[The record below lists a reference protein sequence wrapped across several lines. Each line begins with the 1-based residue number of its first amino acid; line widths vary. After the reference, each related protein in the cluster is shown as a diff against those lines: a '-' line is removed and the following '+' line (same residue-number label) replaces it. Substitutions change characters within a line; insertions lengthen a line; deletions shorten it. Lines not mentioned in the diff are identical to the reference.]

1 MGVPSDWFERLVASG
16 WEMAVAEAARRFS
29 QVRPS
34 VISALASASS
44 EVRSAAVAAL
54 SEANDAS
61 AHDLVVKLANDRDD
75 EVRGEVVEYLAEF
88 CTKSD
93 AAVLL
98 AFIQRNDH
106 VFYATWAL
114 ERLVEGGPRLYS
126 NEEDFAAAAL
136 LWERLLRDKGLL

>member
-1 MGVPSDWFERLVASG
+1 MSVPSDWFERRVESG
-16 WEMAVAEAARRFS
+16 WELAVAEAAYRFS

-34 VISALASASS
+34 VISSLGSPSP

-54 SEANDAS
+54 NEANDVS
-61 AHDLVVKLANDRDD
+61 AHDLVVKLANDPDD

-98 AFIQRNDH
+98 AFIRRNDH
-106 VFYATWAL
+106 VFYATHAL
-114 ERLVEGGPRLYS
+114 ERLVEGGPLLYS
-126 NEEDFAAAAL
+126 AEDDFAAAAL
-136 LWERLLRDKGLL
+136 RWEHLLRDRGLL